1 MTGFEVD
8 PRALRVAADAAKR
21 AAGVVRK
28 LELGRVAELATALT
42 GTESARTAGEL
53 GPHWEGTTDKWAK
66 GVDSY
71 AIALTTTAA
80 EYEAQ
85 DDAAGHE
92 FGRMG
97 GR

>member
-42 GTESARTAGEL
+42 DTESARTAGEL

-66 GVDSY
+66 GVD
-71 AIALTTTAA
+71 
-80 EYEAQ
+80 
-85 DDAAGHE
+85 
-92 FGRMG
+92 
-97 GR
+97 